1 MLCYTKRG
9 KETYPTDNR
18 TVCSSDNTNTGP
30 SPVGRV
36 APWWWPLLEVCKSHH
51 ICMSLE
57 KCPFHSFPMLMLFYL
72 TDFLSNIYRWDYE
85 NSSKVGIPTMKFCR
99 RLCSFFLKH
108 KKVSVSCCKKVQEL
122 ESNLILTEEIK
133 PFDVDE
139 KWKWCL
145 FQHPMFCEKKKC

>member
-57 KCPFHSFPMLMLFYL
+57 KCPFIPNANAFLFDWLSIEYLSSRLKKIHLKFEFLQWSSAEGFALFSKAQKSFCFMLQK
-72 TDFLSNIYRWDYE
+72 SAR
-85 NSSKVGIPTMKFCR
+85 VGKQFNPHRGNKAFWCWWKMKM
-99 RLCSFFLKH
+99 
-108 KKVSVSCCKKVQEL
+108 VSVSA
-122 ESNLILTEEIK
+122 S
-133 PFDVDE
+133 DVL
-139 KWKWCL
+139 WK
-145 FQHPMFCEKKKC
+145 M